1 MRERSWCSS
10 PWSFILAGALVFL
23 RLVPWIVRFLIW
35 AGSRV
40 EGVVLFL
47 GLRQMGRRAG
57 PFTGLMILLML
68 TFATGTFSA
77 SMAATIN
84 RNLEDSAYYQ
94 IGADAFFEEYGEFD
108 DAQQIW
114 HMPPIEG
121 HLDATDG
128 GAPAVDRVARLW
140 RDDAVVRLLGG
151 TAGLLPL
158 GDALRRGSG
167 SVCPNCVVAPRFRTR
182 VI

>member
-1 MRERSWCSS
+1 MGPEAQPLRELCSCSS
-10 PWSFILAGALVFL
+10 PWSLSWRA
-23 RLVPWIVRFLIW
+23 PWSSCGWSPGSSVFLIW

-57 PFTGLMILLML
+57 PFTGLMILLMW

-140 RDDAVVRLLGG
+140 RDDAVVRLLGDRWP
-151 TAGLLPL
+151 TPA
-158 GDALRRGSG
+158 R
-167 SVCPNCVVAPRFRTR
+167 
-182 VI
+182 